1 MNIVIKYY
9 IHFWF
14 FSYNVFIPLLWHFIF
29 ILTSATADKSDSK
42 IGVIVGVTVSMVTVV
57 IILIV
62 MVLYCKRGKNKVTAV
77 SPEQPRQKETRPPAK
92 HKEQSSDK
100 LTENKSI
107 NNQKEEPASV
117 ERTQIN
123 RSSHD
128 SGIIEGILSNHFTD
142 NQIPPHSTAYQ

>member
-1 MNIVIKYY
+1 
-9 IHFWF
+9 
-14 FSYNVFIPLLWHFIF
+14 
-29 ILTSATADKSDSK
+29 
-42 IGVIVGVTVSMVTVV
+42 MVTVV

-77 SPEQPRQKETRPPAK
+77 SPELPRQKETRPPAK

-128 SGIIEGILSNHFTD
+128 SGIIEGILSNNFTD
-142 NQIPPHSTAYQ
+142 NQIPPHSTAYQWRQHIQQ